1 MEWNA
6 RFQLS
11 CTQLDANSHKVAKTL
26 VEAAIIKSSDF
37 KFLFTLDVPLI
48 LNDSQ
53 AARRGE
59 IWETLIFVSTE
70 RDS

>member
-1 MEWNA
+1 MQKLT

-26 VEAAIIKSSDF
+26 VEVAIIKSSDF
-37 KFLFTLDVPLI
+37 KLLFILEVLFI

-53 AARRGE
+53 AARE
-59 IWETLIFVSTE
+59 EKKSE
-70 RDS
+70 KH